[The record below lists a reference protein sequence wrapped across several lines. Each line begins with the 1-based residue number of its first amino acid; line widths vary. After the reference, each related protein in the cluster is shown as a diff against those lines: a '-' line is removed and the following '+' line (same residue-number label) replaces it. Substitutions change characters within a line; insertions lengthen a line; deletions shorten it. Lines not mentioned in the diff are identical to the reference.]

1 MWTTSALS
9 VWALATGI
17 SGRLIISAQVH
28 KSRAGA
34 RPLLTD
40 VGGRTATAPVK
51 SLTPPLL
58 PSSSSPTPNRMSM
71 FDRIKQGAQKAS
83 RQATLLAQQGS
94 SKIASESAQFV
105 HGFSLPGEADKA
117 AKILASF
124 LGKQSN
130 RLSGRNAAHSGA
142 ANPEHP
148 ESALNSIPKA
158 VLQRARGKLPLLG
171 PHQRQIPT
179 HSPL

>member
-1 MWTTSALS
+1 
-9 VWALATGI
+9 
-17 SGRLIISAQVH
+17 
-28 KSRAGA
+28 
-34 RPLLTD
+34 
-40 VGGRTATAPVK
+40 
-51 SLTPPLL
+51 
-58 PSSSSPTPNRMSM
+58 MSM

-124 LGKQSN
+124 LGTLNDTS
-130 RLSGRNAAHSGA
+130 SGPKAAHGDV
-142 ANPEHP
+142 ANPDHP

-158 VLQRARGKLPLLG
+158 VLQRARGKHLF
-171 PHQRQIPT
+171 
-179 HSPL
+179 S